1 MDRTIAK
8 DAIDVRLRLTCL
20 SSIYFEAHGMVPTNR
35 RAGLTLLELLI
46 VLVILTAL
54 GTLLIP
60 SLSWVGERSQ
70 RLTTQENLRRIRD
83 LIVHEYQVDM
93 GELPRPRLDQS
104 TATIPRRQHPQLSYL
119 FVNPDTHDNGIAQ
132 DDFSPPVGT
141 TVLSGRRWNGPYLQH
156 SGMEYFVTDT
166 ATSLTGFTNRY
177 GLGTPAFDATG
188 TNPGVGDPTVT
199 DAWGHPIVIQ
209 EPTGDAGNDDTIAEA
224 GLVGAAAEWA
234 RRHTR
239 LVSAGRDG
247 VIQTP
252 ANALMPTLVE
262 RGDDEILFLYRHD
275 EFNETMLDLEP

>member
-1 MDRTIAK
+1 
-8 DAIDVRLRLTCL
+8 
-20 SSIYFEAHGMVPTNR
+20 MVSFR
-35 RAGLTLLELLI
+35 RRCGFTLLELLL
-46 VLVILTAL
+46 VLFILISLSTM
-54 GTLLIP
+54 LIP

-70 RLTTQENLRRIRD
+70 RLTTQDNLQRLRE
-83 LIVHEYQVDM
+83 LLVNQYQVDM
-93 GELPRPRLDQS
+93 GELPRPRLDQ
-104 TATIPRRQHPQLSYL
+104 TGAIAPRRQHPQLVYL
-119 FVNPDTHDNGIAQ
+119 FVNPDTHDNGVVE

-141 TVLSGRRWNGPYLQH
+141 TVLSGRRWNGPYVQH

-166 ATSLTGFTNRY
+166 ATVPTGFTARY
-177 GLGTPAFDATG
+177 GLGTPSYETSG
-188 TNPGVGDPTVT
+188 VSPGVGDPTVT

-209 EPTGDAGNDDTIAEA
+209 EPTGDVGNDQTIAEL